1 MCGVVGIIHAEHAP
15 EELLMGMQNLQH
27 RGQDGGGMAVI
38 NAKGIDVYRALGLVN
53 TDANENPFLR
63 LKGHMGI
70 GHTRYGTVGSDKESM
85 LQPFVNNGLGLA
97 IVHNGNLV
105 NYLSLKDRYLT
116 PGQPVDST
124 YSLTS
129 DCDSEVI
136 LAILSQQ
143 LSGVDT
149 TQRTEADLIC
159 ALADAIKVAS
169 DTIVGSYSVI
179 GFWQPLGLFAF
190 RDTHGLRPLVMGQRP
205 NGHELTS
212 WAMASESA
220 PLEYLGFDGIESVA
234 PGELVIATHQGII
247 HRQHYKE
254 GNKHASC
261 MFEWVYFAR
270 VESTID
276 DLSVYRARF
285 QLGVTLAQ
293 QIQQMDIQPD
303 IIVPIPETSRIAA
316 IAMAEALNIPFREVL
331 IKNRYVNRTFI
342 LRSHA
347 DRVAA
352 IRKKLYPIA
361 SELKGK
367 KVLVVDDSIVRGN
380 TAIKIIQMFRQ
391 CGVAAIYLAST
402 CPPIQ
407 NPCYYGIDFPSKTE
421 LLAGQYSPEALA
433 GVLGVEKVI
442 YQTLDGLRHAL
453 DGRELCSACLDGNYP
468 TDISEGARF
477 SMHRDVDRQ
486 ATEDQVVLT

>member
-1 MCGVVGIIHAEHAP
+1 MCGVVGIIHADQAP

-27 RGQDGGGMAVI
+27 RGQDGGGMAVV
-38 NAKGIDVYRALGLVN
+38 NTQGIDVYRALGLVN

-85 LQPFVNNGLGLA
+85 LQPFVNDTLGLA

-105 NYLSLKDRYLT
+105 NYLSLKERYLT
-116 PGQPVDST
+116 PGQAVESPYT
-124 YSLTS
+124 LTS
-129 DCDSEVI
+129 DCDSEII
-136 LAILSQQ
+136 LATLSQA
-143 LSGVDT
+143 LSSIDT
-149 TQRTEADLIC
+149 SKGTETDLIN
-159 ALADAIKVAS
+159 ALTNAVKVTS

-190 RDTHGLRPLVMGQRP
+190 RDTHGLRPLVLGERP
-205 NGHELTS
+205 NGKQPAA
-212 WAMASESA
+212 WAVASESA
-220 PLEYLGFDGIESVA
+220 PLEYLGFDAIESVA
-234 PGELVIATHQGII
+234 PGELVIATHQGSL
-247 HRQHYKE
+247 HRQIYKD
-254 GNKHASC
+254 GNKHAC

-270 VESTID
+270 VESTLD

-316 IAMAEALNIPFREVL
+316 IAMAETLNIPFREVL

-380 TAIKIIQMFRQ
+380 TAIKIVQMFRQ
-391 CGVAAIYLAST
+391 CGVDAIYLAST

-453 DGRELCSACLDGNYP
+453 DGRELCTACLDGNYP
-468 TDISEGARF
+468 TDISEGVRF

-486 ATEDQVVLT
+486 AAEAQVVLT